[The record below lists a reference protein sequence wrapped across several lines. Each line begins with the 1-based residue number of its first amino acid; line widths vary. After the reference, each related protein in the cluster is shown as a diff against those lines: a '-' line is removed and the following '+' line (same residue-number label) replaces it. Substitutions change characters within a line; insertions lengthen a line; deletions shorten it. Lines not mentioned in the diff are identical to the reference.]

1 MGVKKAILSDL
12 ALIQLD
18 CKRNRQIEANLCGV
32 VSLVPQCFS
41 WQYLRKFKNC
51 HKIFTIVN
59 IL

>member
-18 CKRNRQIEANLCGV
+18 CKRNRQIEANLWGV

-41 WQYLRKFKNC
+41 WQYL
-51 HKIFTIVN
+51 
-59 IL
+59 